1 MKKFRCILLS
11 LLVVVALTFSCKHTV
26 TYTEGEID
34 IAACVENNRQMNI
47 SEISSHIDYIQLET
61 SEESLIGQIRQVKIK
76 NGNIFILDKTQ
87 AILMFDISGKFIRKI
102 GSIGQ
107 GPGEYITIFDFLVS
121 DSSIYTMDRIQLKII
136 KYDLNGKVLIEK
148 KMTSQPDKFA
158 VLNDSLIAAQY
169 NYPEFAYNNDYRI
182 SIFNKNLDKIAD
194 LLTSDYKIEQSQAS
208 SMATHM
214 RSFFQNV
221 NDTLT
226 FWECRDDIIYK
237 IVNEK
242 TIIEKYDLKYKN
254 KLSAQDGYM
263 ISGKNE
269 ISKMMESANYFFFSG
284 NYNDKF
290 GQVIYLKNEKTGFNI
305 GAGFTNEKGPSMFG
319 DNVTEDN
326 KLLTVFHAYNF
337 KKQLEK
343 DKIPVEQMVE
353 NLQEIMKTCDFDD
366 NPCIM
371 VATLK

>member
-1 MKKFRCILLS
+1 MNLINIIFTIIII
-11 LLVVVALTFSCKHTV
+11 AFSCKHTV
-26 TYTEGEID
+26 TCTEGEID
-34 IAACVENNRQMNI
+34 IAACFENNRQMNI

-61 SEESLIGQIRQVKIK
+61 SVESLIGQIRQVKIK

-194 LLTSDYKIEQSQAS
+194 LLTSDYKIEQYQAG

-269 ISKMMESANYFFFSG
+269 ISKMMESANCFFFSG

-326 KLLTVFHAYNF
+326 KLLIVFHAYDF
-337 KKQLEK
+337 KKKLEK